1 MTRKFTALLIGA
13 VSVVQFSPV
22 FAGLPGSPTAEPTVT
37 ASLDSSLHPNLWPK
51 AASAASTT
59 DRTERFVDR
68 LLSQLSLEEKVG
80 QMIQADIASI
90 SPAELRQYKLGSIL
104 AGGNAAPGNELRT
117 TPQAWLDLTDAFYR
131 ASLGSVAAADA
142 AAADAAAAGAG
153 AHQPIPILFG
163 IDAVHGHA
171 KVIGATI
178 FPHNVGLGAAHDPG
192 LIKRIGQATA
202 AEVAATGIDWTF
214 APTVAVVRDVRWGR
228 SYESYSESPDLVA
241 QYAPAMVEGLQGERG
256 TPEFMSPGHTLSSVK
271 HFLGDGG
278 TLAGRDQGDTAIP
291 EAQLSAVHAAGYPG
305 AISAGALIVMASY
318 NSWNGTKLHG
328 NHYLL
333 TDVLKGRMGFAGFV
347 VGDWNAQEQVPG
359 CTKFSC
365 AAAFVAGVDMLMAP
379 DSWRELYRNT
389 LAQVRSGEIPQA
401 RVDDAVRRILRV
413 KVIAGIFDRPP
424 PKQRSDTGHFAV
436 LGSAAHRAIA
446 REAVRKSLVLLKNSA
461 HVLPLDPHASVLV
474 AGAAADDIGVQ
485 SGGWTIDW
493 QGDQNSNADF
503 PGATSIFAGIK
514 AAVTRAGGSAVL
526 SRDGSFT
533 HKPDVAVVVFG
544 EGPYAEFEGD
554 RETLEYSPGDKK
566 DLSIL
571 RRLRA
576 AGVPTVGVFI
586 SGRPLWVNPEINA
599 SDAFVAAWL
608 PGSEGEGIADV
619 LFRAPDGSVAF
630 DFTGRLAFSW
640 PLTAMPV
647 TFDAGAAGAPE
658 KVTGALYANGFGL
671 DYRERSPAAVTL
683 REDARIAPD
692 FEAPRGSLFHAAHPT
707 APWSLF
713 VADGGV
719 EVHLTNSKQT
729 SPRGAVSA
737 ALAPVGAIA
746 RWSGTQAGMLRIS
759 GRASDM
765 RRRANDGEF
774 IEIHY
779 RVDQAPAGTVSLGMR
794 CADPM
799 CGTERGAMLD
809 VTNTFRAARIGEWAD
824 LVIPVSCVA
833 ATGADLS
840 KVEVPFALEASGEF
854 GVTISEVQVLS
865 DVKAARTPCPP
876 PADPIR

>member
-1 MTRKFTALLIGA
+1 LLIGA
-13 VSVVQFSPV
+13 VSVAQFSAA
-22 FAGLPGSPTAEPTVT
+22 FAGAPAHP
-37 ASLDSSLHPNLWPK
+37 DSSVHPNLWPDAP
-51 AASAASTT
+51 AAAVADQT
-59 DRTERFVDR
+59 DRFVDR
-68 LLSQLSLEEKVG
+68 LLPQLNLEEKVG

-104 AGGNAAPGNELRT
+104 AGGNAAPGNRLRT
-117 TPQAWLDLTDAFYR
+117 TPQAWLDLTDEFFR
-131 ASLGSVAAADA
+131 ASVGSD
-142 AAADAAAAGAG
+142 AAAGAG

-171 KVIGATI
+171 KVLGATI
-178 FPHNVGLGAAHDPG
+178 FPHNVGLGAAHDSR
-192 LIKRIGQATA
+192 LIKRIGQVTA

-278 TLAGRDQGDTAIP
+278 TSAGRDQGDTVIP
-291 EAQLSAVHAAGYPG
+291 EAELSAVHAAGYSG
-305 AISAGALIVMASY
+305 AINAGALIVMASY

-333 TDVLKGRMGFAGFV
+333 TDILKGRMGFTGFV

-359 CTKFSC
+359 CTKSSC
-365 AAAFVAGVDMLMAP
+365 AAAFLAGVDMLMAP

-413 KVIAGIFDRPP
+413 KTIAGLFNRAP
-424 PKQRSDTGHFAV
+424 PKQRSDAGHFEV
-436 LGSAAHRAIA
+436 LGSAAHRAVA

-461 HVLPLDPHASVLV
+461 HVLPLNPHAKVLV

-503 PGATSIFAGIK
+503 PGATSVYAGIK
-514 AAVTRAGGSAVL
+514 AAVTRGGGSAVL

-533 HKPDVAVVVFG
+533 QKPDVAVVVFG
-544 EGPYAEFEGD
+544 EQPYAEFEGD
-554 RETLEYSPGDKK
+554 RETLEYSPNDKR
-566 DLSIL
+566 DLSLL

-576 AGVPTVGVFI
+576 SGVPTVGIFI
-586 SGRPLWVNPEINA
+586 SGRPMWVNPEINA
-599 SDAFVAAWL
+599 SDAFIAAWL

-619 LFRAPDGSVAF
+619 LFRSPDGSVPF

-647 TFDAGAAGAPE
+647 TFDAGAVHPAAAGAAE
-658 KVTGALYANGFGL
+658 QATGALYASGFGL
-671 DYRERSPAAVTL
+671 DYRESPAAAITL
-683 REDARIAPD
+683 GEDARIAPD
-692 FEAPRGSLFHAAHPT
+692 FRAPRGSLFHAAHPT

-713 VADGGV
+713 LADGGA
-719 EVHLTNSKQT
+719 EVHLTNSQQA
-729 SPRGAVSA
+729 SPHGVVRVAI
-737 ALAPVGAIA
+737 APVGAVA
-746 RWSGTQAGMLRIS
+746 NWNGTQAGMLRIS
-759 GRASDM
+759 GRASDFGH
-765 RRRANDGEF
+765 RARDGEVV
-774 IEIHY
+774 ELHY
-779 RVDQAPAGTVSLGMR
+779 RVDHAPAGAVSVGMR
-794 CADPM
+794 CTDPL

-809 VTNTFRAARIGEWAD
+809 VTKTFRAARIGAWEN

-840 KVEVPFALEASGEF
+840 KVEVPFAVEASGEF
-854 GVTISEVQVLS
+854 GVTISEVQLRS
-865 DVKAARTPCPP
+865 DARLARTPCPGA
-876 PADPIR
+876 ADPIR

>member
-1 MTRKFTALLIGA
+1 MTRKFTALFIGA
-13 VSVVQFSPV
+13 VAGVQLSAA
-22 FAGLPGSPTAEPTVT
+22 FAGVPASP
-37 ASLDSSLHPNLWPK
+37 DSSVHPNLWPG
-51 AASAASTT
+51 AAPAVTT
-59 DRTERFVDR
+59 DRTDRFVDR
-68 LLSQLSLEEKVG
+68 LLKQLSLEEKVG

-131 ASLGSVAAADA
+131 ASLTQD
-142 AAADAAAAGAG
+142 G

-171 KVIGATI
+171 KVLGATI
-178 FPHNVGLGAAHDPG
+178 FPHNVGLGAANDPG

-228 SYESYSESPDLVA
+228 SYESYSESPELVA
-241 QYAPAMVEGLQGERG
+241 RYAPAMVEGLQGERG
-256 TPEFMSPGHTLSSVK
+256 TPQFMSPGHTLSSVK

-278 TLAGRDQGDTAIP
+278 TLAGRDQGNTVIS
-291 EAQLSAVHAAGYPG
+291 EAQLSTVHAAGYLG
-305 AISAGALIVMASY
+305 AINSGALIVMASY

-333 TDVLKGRMGFAGFV
+333 TDILKDRMGFAGFV

-359 CTKFSC
+359 CTKSSC
-365 AAAFVAGVDMLMAP
+365 AAAFLAGIDMLMAP

-413 KVIAGIFDRPP
+413 KAIAGLFDRPA
-424 PKQRSDTGHFAV
+424 PKQRSDTGQFAV
-436 LGSAAHRAIA
+436 LGSPAHRAIA

-461 HVLPLDPHASVLV
+461 HVLPLNPHANVLV
-474 AGAAADDIGVQ
+474 AGAAADDIGIQ

-503 PGATSIFAGIK
+503 PGATSIYAGIK
-514 AAVTRAGGSAVL
+514 AAVTRAGGSAAL

-533 HKPDVAVVVFG
+533 RKPDVAIVIFG
-544 EGPYAEFEGD
+544 ERPYAEFEGD
-554 RETLEYSPGDKK
+554 RETLEYSPDDKK

-576 AGVPTVGVFI
+576 SGVPTVGVFI

-619 LFRAPDGSVAF
+619 LFRAPDGSVPF

-647 TFDAGAAGAPE
+647 TFDAGAADAGAAHAAGDA
-658 KVTGALYANGFGL
+658 TGALYANGFGL
-671 DYRERSPAAVTL
+671 DYRGSSPPAGAL
-683 REDARIAPD
+683 AEDARISPD
-692 FEAPRGSLFHAAHPT
+692 FNAPRGSLFHAAHPT
-707 APWSLF
+707 APWSMF
-713 VADGGV
+713 VADGGA
-719 EVHLTNSKQT
+719 EVHITNAELA
-729 SPRGAVSA
+729 SPHGALRV
-737 ALAPVGAIA
+737 ALAPVGAQA
-746 RWSGTQAGMLRIS
+746 YWNGTQAGMLRIS

-765 RRRANDGEF
+765 GHRASEGE
-774 IEIHY
+774 ILQIQY
-779 RVDQAPAGTVSLGMR
+779 RVDHAPEGAVSVGMR
-794 CADPM
+794 CADPL

-809 VTNTFRAARIGEWAD
+809 VTKTFRAARIGAWST
-824 LVIPVSCVA
+824 LVIPLSCVA

-840 KVEVPFALEASGEF
+840 KVEVPFSIEASAKF
-854 GVTISEVQVLS
+854 GVTISEVQVFS
-865 DVKAARTPCPP
+865 GAQHARASCP
-876 PADPIR
+876 R